1 MQDGISGWLCE
12 EMTREGLEVDQ
23 MDVSGNTP
31 LHLAA
36 ARGNTATAAAL
47 LNLGASVNM
56 KVINLHI
63 AFLWLLLIFCYIFY
77 IHLNIQIHESLSHHP
92 LSPVPPQLH
101 IHNLSLYWDHY
112 LQNDMGLKPSDCA
125 AARGR
130 DTTAEFLVMFETALG
145 VTKELLHRERAQD
158 TLAAEAGDIK
168 TNFK

>member
-1 MQDGISGWLCE
+1 MTPMLQDGISGWLCE

-56 KVINLHI
+56 KVINI
-63 AFLWLLLIFCYIFY
+63 AVLWLLIIFCYIFY

-101 IHNLSLYWDHY
+101 IHNLSMY
-112 LQNDMGLKPSDCA
+112 
-125 AARGR
+125 
-130 DTTAEFLVMFETALG
+130 
-145 VTKELLHRERAQD
+145 
-158 TLAAEAGDIK
+158 
-168 TNFK
+168 

>member
-1 MQDGISGWLCE
+1 MKTDDTLILQQSSGTHTLVAGSRSVLTMTPMLQDGISGWLCE

-63 AFLWLLLIFCYIFY
+63 A
-77 IHLNIQIHESLSHHP
+77 
-92 LSPVPPQLH
+92 V
-101 IHNLSLYWDHY
+101 
-112 LQNDMGLKPSDCA
+112 
-125 AARGR
+125 
-130 DTTAEFLVMFETALG
+130 
-145 VTKELLHRERAQD
+145 
-158 TLAAEAGDIK
+158 
-168 TNFK
+168 

>member
-1 MQDGISGWLCE
+1 MKTDDTLIFQQCSVTHLCSSRSVLTMTPMLQDGISGWLCE

-63 AFLWLLLIFCYIFY
+63 A
-77 IHLNIQIHESLSHHP
+77 
-92 LSPVPPQLH
+92 V
-101 IHNLSLYWDHY
+101 
-112 LQNDMGLKPSDCA
+112 
-125 AARGR
+125 
-130 DTTAEFLVMFETALG
+130 
-145 VTKELLHRERAQD
+145 
-158 TLAAEAGDIK
+158 
-168 TNFK
+168 

>member
-1 MQDGISGWLCE
+1 MKTDDTLILQQSSGTHLCRSRSVLTMTPMLQDGISGWLCE

-63 AFLWLLLIFCYIFY
+63 A
-77 IHLNIQIHESLSHHP
+77 
-92 LSPVPPQLH
+92 V
-101 IHNLSLYWDHY
+101 
-112 LQNDMGLKPSDCA
+112 
-125 AARGR
+125 
-130 DTTAEFLVMFETALG
+130 
-145 VTKELLHRERAQD
+145 
-158 TLAAEAGDIK
+158 
-168 TNFK
+168 